1 MSQNKPFREFPI
13 SSWAIDNRT
22 TIFVVTIIIF
32 LAGPRVFNSL
42 PKENFPEIQW
52 PVIFV
57 STVYPGTSAGDME
70 TLVTRKIEKEIQG
83 ISGIKDINST
93 SIQDFSSVFVEFETD
108 VDLDEAKREVEDAVN
123 RAKQELPEDLPN
135 DPSVND
141 INLSEIPIMFLNVTG
156 PYDNVTLKKYAEEIK
171 DEIEQNL
178 KKYILRLDLVG
189 APEREIQINVD
200 LYKLELAHLTLTDIE
215 QTVASENIIV
225 SGGEVDISDQK
236 VAVRLN
242 SEITSIAELEGLV
255 IRSSVGNSVTLR
267 DIAEVKDTFKERASY
282 ARLDGKPV
290 LTLNVI
296 KKAGE
301 NLVEASDRIKEI
313 VSDMEENR
321 FPDDL
326 DIIISVDQS
335 QMTKNTLQE
344 LVNTIIFGFILVVLV
359 LMFFLGV
366 RDALFVGLAVPLSSF
381 ISFLVLPT
389 LGYSMNLIVL
399 FSFILAMGIVV
410 DNAIVVI
417 ENTYRL
423 FTEQGMNIVDAA
435 KKAAGEVIAP
445 VFSGTLTTVSPFLPL
460 LFWPGP
466 VGEFMGFMPVVMII
480 TLFASLFV
488 AYVINP
494 VFAVSFMKKKE
505 GKVTIDHRQVWII
518 TGGLILAGIFSHILS
533 WASFGN
539 FMFIMAAFV
548 ILNAYVLNFAIQW
561 FQNKAIPALKNG
573 YKNILAYSVGHPGLV
588 FVLVLLFM
596 FGTVFVTA
604 ISGIKVIQF
613 PQSDP
618 NQIFVYNELPEGT
631 NIEVTD
637 SITHILEKRVI
648 DVIGED
654 NPIVKSIVTNV
665 AIGAGDANSFDT
677 NTSKPNKSKI
687 TIEFVPVSERNYRS
701 TSIYLDKLRD
711 ALQGISGTRITV
723 DQEASGPP
731 GSAPIEIL
739 VTSEE
744 FGDLMRT
751 SQELLQYLDS
761 LNIEGIEKLKWDVD
775 DKRPELLVNIDRKKA
790 SQLGIS
796 SGQIGASLRTALF
809 GKDISQLRDKED
821 EYDIVLRL
829 DEKYRDNITSLMNM
843 SITFLDMADGMQKS
857 IPISAF
863 ADFSYN
869 EAYGGINRTD
879 LEKSVKI
886 TSNVLTSSNVNDVFN
901 NVDFYATEFVKAGRA
916 DKGVKI
922 EVGGQTKDQEEEGAF
937 LGMAFGIALILIFLI
952 LLTQFNSFS
961 SVLIILSQ
969 VILST
974 IGVFFA
980 HGILGMDFSVVLSGV
995 AIVVLAGIVVNNGII
1010 LLDFIEILRKEGKS
1024 LKEAVIE
1031 GGSVRFTPVLLTA
1044 SSTVLGLVPL
1054 GLSFNINFSTLL
1066 SDWDPQIF
1074 FGGDSAAFWQ
1084 PFAWSVIVGLTFAT
1098 VITLVIV
1105 PVIYY
1110 QIKRFEAWLRE
1121 KLNLNPAGVEI
1132 TENDELSMTEEEY
1145 NS

>member
-1 MSQNKPFREFPI
+1 MSDKKPFREFPL

-22 TIFVVTIIIF
+22 TIFILTVLIF
-32 LAGPRVFNSL
+32 IAGPITFNNL

-70 TLVTRKIEKEIQG
+70 NLVTRKIEKEIQG
-83 ISGIKDINST
+83 ISGIKDLNST
-93 SIQDFSSVFVEFETD
+93 SIQDFSSIFVEFETD
-108 VDLDEAKREVEDAVN
+108 VDLDEAKREVDDAVN
-123 RAKQELPEDLPN
+123 RARQELPDDLPN
-135 DPSVND
+135 DPSVDD

-156 PYDNVTLKKYAEEIK
+156 PYDKVTLKKYAEELK
-171 DEIEQNL
+171 DEIEKEL

-189 APEREIQINVD
+189 APEREIQVNVD
-200 LYKLELAHLTLTDIE
+200 LYKMELANMSLGDIE
-215 QTVASENIIV
+215 QAVASENVII
-225 SGGEVDISDQK
+225 SGGEVDMSRQK

-242 SEITSIAELEGLV
+242 SELKNAEELRNIVVRSGL
-255 IRSSVGNSVTLR
+255 GNSLMLK
-267 DIAEVKDTFKERASY
+267 DIADVEDTFKERDSY

-301 NLVEASDRIKEI
+301 NLVEASDKIKEI
-313 VSDMEENR
+313 VAEMEEEK
-321 FPDDL
+321 FPEDL

-335 QMTKNTLQE
+335 QLTKNTLQE
-344 LVNTIIFGFILVVLV
+344 LINTIIFGFILVVIV

-381 ISFLVLPT
+381 ISFLVLPA

-410 DNAIVVI
+410 DNGIVVI

-423 FTEQGMNIVDAA
+423 FTEQGMSIVEAA

-445 VFSGTLTTVSPFLPL
+445 VFSGTLTTVCPFLPL

-494 VFAVSFMKKKE
+494 VFAVTFMKKKDDE
-505 GKVTIDHRQVWII
+505 VVINHRQVWILI
-518 TGGLILAGIFSHILS
+518 GLLALGGILFNLVGV
-533 WASFGN
+533 ASFGN
-539 FMFIMAAFV
+539 FLFIMGGFV
-548 ILNAYVLNFAIQW
+548 LLNAYVLKRAIHT
-561 FQNKAIPALKNG
+561 FQNVTIPALKRG
-573 YKNILAYSVGHPGLV
+573 YRQILAYSVDHPPVIFTG
-588 FVLVLLFM
+588 VLIFIVA
-596 FGTVFVTA
+596 TVTITFF
-604 ISGIKVIQF
+604 SNIKVIQF
-613 PQSDP
+613 PSSEP

-631 NIEVTD
+631 NIEITD
-637 SITHILEKRVI
+637 SITRILEKRVY
-648 DVIGED
+648 DVVGED

-677 NTSKPNKSKI
+677 NTSKPNKSKV
-687 TIEFVPVSERNYRS
+687 TIEFVPVKERDYRS
-701 TSIYLDKLRD
+701 TSAYLDRLRE
-711 ALQGISGTRITV
+711 ALKGISGARITV
-723 DQEASGPP
+723 EQDQNGPP
-731 GSAPIEIL
+731 GSAPIEVL
-739 VTSEE
+739 VTSED
-744 FGDLMRT
+744 FGDLMNT
-751 SQELLQYLDS
+751 SEELFDYLDS
-761 LNIEGIEKLKWDVD
+761 LSIDGIEKLKWDVD
-775 DKRPELLVNIDRKKA
+775 DKRPELLVNINRKKA

-796 SGQIGASLRTALF
+796 SGQIGSALRTALF

-843 SITFLDMADGMQKS
+843 SITFRDMADGRQKS
-857 IPISAF
+857 IPISAV

-869 EAYGGINRTD
+869 EAFGGINRTD

-886 TSNVLTSSNVNDVFN
+886 TSNILNSYNVNDVFN
-901 NVDFYATEFVKAGRA
+901 NVDFYVNEFIKDGRLM
-916 DKGVKI
+916 DGVNI

-937 LGMAFGIALILIFLI
+937 LGGAFLVAVVLIFLI
-952 LLTQFNSFS
+952 LVTQFNSFS
-961 SVLIILSQ
+961 NVLIILSQ
-969 VILST
+969 VLLST
-974 IGVFFA
+974 IGVFLA
-980 HGILGMDFSVVLSGV
+980 HGVLGMDFSVVLSGV

-1010 LLDFIEILRKEGKS
+1010 LLDFIEILRKEGSS
-1024 LKEAVIE
+1024 LREAVIE
-1031 GGSVRFTPVLLTA
+1031 GGAVRFTPVLLTA

-1054 GLSFNINFSTLL
+1054 ALSFNLNFGTLL

-1074 FGGDSAAFWQ
+1074 FGGDSATFWE
-1084 PFAWSVIVGLTFAT
+1084 PFAWSVIFGLTFAT

-1105 PVIYY
+1105 PVLYY
-1110 QIKRFEAWLRE
+1110 QIKRFEAWL
-1121 KLNLNPAGVEI
+1121 KNLIGRNRDRGGEI
-1132 TENDELSMTEEEY
+1132 RINVQEDHGEEL
-1145 NS
+1145 